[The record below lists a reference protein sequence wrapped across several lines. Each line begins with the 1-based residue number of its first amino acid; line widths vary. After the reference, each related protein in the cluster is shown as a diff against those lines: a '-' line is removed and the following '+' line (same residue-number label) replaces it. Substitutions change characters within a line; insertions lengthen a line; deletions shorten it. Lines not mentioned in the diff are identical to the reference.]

1 MNDFCKI
8 DRTIEM
14 EKGYSLEYYDKL
26 TEAIGISDFCEGI
39 SKRLRMICEEVIF

>member
-26 TEAIGISDFCEGI
+26 TEA
-39 SKRLRMICEEVIF
+39 KQRLGLAIFVRE